1 MNGMKRI
8 IALALGVCLCVCLS
22 IITAYAQ
29 KRERQTTQR
38 EVAVT
43 FDDLPFISPVP
54 IDDARRRVLTQ
65 KLLSAVT
72 AARIPAI
79 GFVNERQL
87 YQEGARSEARVA
99 ILKLWTDAGLE
110 LGNHT
115 YAHPD
120 LHTTPLA
127 EFQQNVVQGEAVTRE
142 LLRERGKQLRY
153 FRHPFLHTG
162 RDLKTK
168 TDFENFLRSRNYTI
182 APVTIDNSDWIF
194 AKAYGLAKGRGDH
207 ALAERIAQAFVPYM
221 EGYFAYYERQSVQL
235 FGREIKHVLLLHAN
249 ELNADTFPALAAMMQ
264 KRGYRFITL
273 ERALTDAAYR
283 SPDTFTGVGG
293 ISWIHRWALTAGKRS
308 DFFRGEPRTPA
319 FVMREADIKVE

>member
-1 MNGMKRI
+1 MKRKI
-8 IALALGVCLCVCLS
+8 VLTLLVCVCGFLLVP
-22 IITAYAQ
+22 TARAQ
-29 KRERQTTQR
+29 EQKEQVVR

-54 IDDARRRVLTQ
+54 IDDARRRELTRE
-65 KLLSAVT
+65 LLNAVT

-87 YQEGARSEARVA
+87 HPEGVRSESRVA
-99 ILKLWTDAGLE
+99 VLKLWTDAGLE

-115 YAHPD
+115 YAHPN

-127 EFQQNVVQGEAVTRE
+127 EFQQNVIRGETVTRE
-142 LLRERGKQLRY
+142 LLRTRGKQLRY

-168 TDFENFLRSRNYTI
+168 TDFESFLRSRNYTI

-194 AKAYGLAKGRGDH
+194 AKAYGLAKGRGDR
-207 ALAERIAQAFVPYM
+207 ALAERIAQSFIPYM
-221 EGYFAYYERQSVQL
+221 EDYFAYYEQQSVQL
-235 FGREIKHVLLLHAN
+235 FNREIKHVLLLHAN

-293 ISWIHRWALTAGKRS
+293 ISWIHRWALTAGKGT
-308 DFFRGEPRTPA
+308 DFFRGEPRTPE
-319 FVMREADIKVE
+319 FVMREADMKVE